1 MAISFSGVGSGLPTG
16 DWINA
21 LVQAESVPITR
32 LSDKST
38 AIGTQKANLN
48 TIMSNFTSLKSSV
61 QTFTDANIVSA
72 FDLFARKKTNVS
84 DSTLLTASV
93 SSTATVQDLTVKI
106 NQLASATVASS
117 VNNPGKVSTGDT
129 KITELNNYTG
139 KNGKFSIYVNNQ
151 KHEFELDGTSGKST
165 IGDVVNM
172 INSQFADG
180 EVTASLS
187 AQGKFKLDV
196 DNAKVSSINLGSNT
210 DTSNVFNVLRLA
222 KTPLNIANP
231 TTPDNIDY
239 FQSSSPLTSINIH
252 GSLIGNAANL
262 NTEVTAGTFTIGG
275 TEYTVDAQSTIS
287 SLIGKIN
294 SDAKSG
300 VNASYDST
308 NNKLVIKSKT
318 PGATAINIEKGSSN
332 FTDVMGLTNGT
343 DLATGSQV
351 LGNNALLEINGQSIE
366 ANSNTV
372 TEDISGIK
380 GLTLNLLGTTSDA
393 VDKTSEIKI
402 NVQQNTDDLSS
413 ALDTFIKS
421 FNNITTA
428 VSNATKVGGTLKS
441 EFNLVRLQSSLRS
454 TATGQVKGISSSQ
467 YNSLASIG
475 VTTGAIGSSVSADT
489 SKLSVDKEKFL
500 KALSENPEDV
510 KALLIGDKSRGI
522 TGVMQSLKTQTET
535 SLDPVNGY
543 FKARSNSFDNQMS
556 DIADSIKKKNEYL
569 ESYRKRLTTQ
579 FSQMDTYIS
588 QLKSQ
593 QASF

>member
-21 LVQAESVPITR
+21 LVQAEGAPITR

-72 FDLFARKKTNVS
+72 FDIFGRKKASVS
-84 DSTLLTASV
+84 DSSLLTASV
-93 SSTATVQDLTVKI
+93 SNGSTVQDLTVKI
-106 NQLASATVASS
+106 SQLASATTASS

-139 KNGKFSIYVNNQ
+139 KNGKFSIYINNQ
-151 KHEFELDGTSGKST
+151 KHQFELDGTAGKST
-165 IGDVVNM
+165 LNDVVSM
-172 INSQFADG
+172 INNEFTGG
-180 EVTASLS
+180 EVTASLT
-187 AQGKFKLDV
+187 AEGKFKLDV

-210 DTSNVFNVLRLA
+210 DTSNIFNVLRLA

-231 TTPDNIDY
+231 ATPDNVDY

-252 GSLIGNAANL
+252 GALVGNDANL
-262 NTEVTAGTFTIGG
+262 NTAITAGTFTIGG
-275 TEYTVDAQSTIS
+275 SEYTVDAQSTIS

-294 SDAKSG
+294 SDTKSG
-300 VNASYDST
+300 VSASYDST

-318 PGATAINIEKGSSN
+318 PGATAINIEKGTSN

-343 DLATGSQV
+343 DLASGSQV
-351 LGNNALLEINGQSIE
+351 LGNNALLEINGQNVE

-380 GLTLNLLGTTSDA
+380 GLTLNLLGKTSDVVGETA
-393 VDKTSEIKI
+393 EIKI
-402 NVQQNTDDLSS
+402 NVQQNTDDASS
-413 ALDTFIKS
+413 ALDSFIKS

-428 VSNATKVGGTLKS
+428 VTNATKTGGTLKS
-441 EFNLVRLQSSLRS
+441 EFNLVRLQSGLRS
-454 TATGQVKGISSSQ
+454 TATGQVKGISSQ

-475 VTTGAIGSSVSADT
+475 VTTGAVGASVSANT
-489 SKLSVDKEKFL
+489 NNLTVDKEKFL
-500 KALSENPEDV
+500 KALNDNPEDV

-522 TGVMQSLKTQTET
+522 TGIMQTLKTQTES

-543 FKARSNSFDNQMS
+543 FKARSNSFDSQMS
-556 DIADSIKKKNEYL
+556 DIAASIKKKNEYL